1 MKKHTYCF
9 IFGIITILLLF
20 SCISAPISEPEE
32 GKYRDYTYEEIIKKY
47 GRPKYDN
54 IYMIDNNS
62 LGYEIDPDYSLYFT
76 KEELENSIEIRKLMW
91 ENIFNNRIIIVWMK
105 NIDRQWIVFD
115 SLEYNS
121 KYIEF

>member
-9 IFGIITILLLF
+9 IFGIITTLLF

-32 GKYRDYTYEEIIKKY
+32 GKYRDYTYEEIIKKH

-62 LGYEIDPDYSLYFT
+62 SGYEIDPDYSLYFT